1 MPKMRNAVR
10 GLIAVLAVGAL
21 GLTLTGGAGRS
32 AAAVDDSSVV
42 KPTIVLVHGAWADG
56 SSWSAVTE
64 RLQGRG
70 YRVMVEPNP
79 LRGLATDSA
88 YLAGYLSSISGPL
101 VLVGH
106 SYGGAVITNAATG
119 NPNVKALVYIDAFM
133 PDAAES
139 VVQLAAAK
147 PGSGVAVAD
156 PSTVFDFVPIPG
168 GGGNVDLYVKQE
180 LFRQIFA
187 ADVRPGTAAVL
198 AASQRPLAASALDE
212 PSGTPAW
219 VSIPSWALIGTADK
233 VIPPAELE
241 VMAARAKSHVVRI
254 ESSHLAMVS
263 HPSDVTAIITTA
275 AKTVR

>member
-1 MPKMRNAVR
+1 MFKMRNTVR
-10 GLIAVLAVGAL
+10 GLVAVLAVSAL

-32 AAAVDDSSVV
+32 VAAADGSSAV

-79 LRGLATDSA
+79 LRGLAADSA
-88 YLAGYLSSISGPL
+88 YLAGYLSSISGPV

-133 PDAAES
+133 PDARES

-180 LFRQIFA
+180 LFRKIFA
-187 ADVRPGTAAVL
+187 ADVRPDKAAVL

-212 PSGTPAW
+212 PSGIAAW
-219 VSIPSWALIGTADK
+219 KSIPSWALIGTADK

-241 VMAARAKSHVVRI
+241 EMAARAKSHVVRI
-254 ESSHLAMVS
+254 KSPHLAMVS
-263 HPSDVTAIITTA
+263 HPSDVTAIITAA
-275 AKTVR
+275 AKTAR